1 MGVTGAFQSSH
12 PNEESM
18 QKRLLLPLATLS
30 LFVGLMTACDSTSSN
45 SGPSITN
52 LYLDNTSLS
61 AGGGSTGIHATVAD
75 PNKGIQV
82 NFKVVQNGT
91 DVSSDFTISYTA
103 PSSSVTSWSAFND
116 GSAKISAV
124 SGATNGN
131 DTLVMTV
138 TDASGSGTATQRVPV
153 TVTGGVNGGGSTA
166 TQSYTGSVYDVNGP
180 NKGAFDLINNTGVSA
195 SSSDAT
201 KDLKDITA
209 VGTVFDGSL
218 SSGNGATFVKAPSS
232 FVFTGATVESIT
244 AAFNAGTPSTTIST
258 PSVGDVWLVKTSRS
272 GTVTYI
278 ALQFT
283 VVHAESASSSANDGY
298 VTFTYL
304 M

>member
-1 MGVTGAFQSSH
+1 
-12 PNEESM
+12 M

-30 LFVGLMTACDSTSSN
+30 LFVGLMSACDSTSSN
-45 SGPSITN
+45 SGPTITN
-52 LYLDNTSLS
+52 LYLGDGTGTASLT

-75 PNKGIQV
+75 PNIGIV
-82 NFKVVQNGT
+82 VTFKVMQGT
-91 DVSSDFTISYTA
+91 TDASSFFTFSYTSPTA
-103 PSSSVTSWSAFND
+103 STKSWSAFND
-116 GSAKISAV
+116 GNSSIKANTDA
-124 SGATNGN
+124 ANGSY
-131 DTLVMTV
+131 TLVMTV
-138 TDASGSGTATQRVPV
+138 TDGNSGTATQNVAF
-153 TVTGGVNGGGSTA
+153 TVTGGTTGGGGTA

-180 NKGAFDLINNTGVSA
+180 NLGAFDLINNVGVSA
-195 SSSDAT
+195 SSSNTT
-201 KDLKDITA
+201 KDLKDITP
-209 VGTVFDGSL
+209 VGSVFDGSL
-218 SSGNGATFVKAPSS
+218 SSGNGATFVKASAS

-244 AAFNAGTPSTTIST
+244 AAFNAGSASTSIST